1 MLESIVGHFL
11 TYCNTCNFGARS
23 LAVFSSVLTRLDE
36 FVSGLGIT
44 SVREIRYPHLLA
56 FVSSGSKSV
65 HLKKQRVWALHQ
77 FYHFLTL
84 TKLVRKNIAGSIPYP
99 KIDKKE
105 PPFLTVTELRA
116 VLRYFLGQEDS
127 KLGSR
132 NILIVLLLVFLGLRV
147 SGIVHLD
154 VRDIDLNENL
164 IFVRGKGDRT
174 RVLPLP
180 RVLSLFLDR
189 YICGRDSGPLFVS
202 GRNRRISPRMI
213 QHIIADAS
221 RALGMNIH
229 SHCFRHTAATHLNR
243 VSGIEVTQHVLGHRR
258 MENTRRYVHLNP
270 DMYAEYMRRHSY
282 MTFTGK
288 EESGD

>member
-11 TYCNTCNFGARS
+11 TYCNTCNFGVRS
-23 LAVFSSVLTRLDE
+23 LKVFSSILSRFNE
-36 FVSGLGIT
+36 FVSDLGIT
-44 SVREIRYPHLLA
+44 SVPDIQYHHLVE
-56 FVSSGSKSV
+56 FVSSGSLSV

-84 TKLVRKNIAGSIPYP
+84 KNLMQKNIASSIPYP

-105 PPFLTVTELRA
+105 PLFLTISELRA
-116 VLRYFLGQEDS
+116 VLRYFLNQKDS
-127 KLGSR
+127 KHSSR

-154 VRDIDLNENL
+154 VRDIDLKEKL
-164 IFVRGKGDRT
+164 IVIREKGDRT

-180 RVLSLFLDR
+180 GALCIFLDR
-189 YICGRDSGPLFVS
+189 YIGDRDSGALFVS
-202 GRNRRISPRMI
+202 NRNRRMSGRMI

-221 RALGMNIH
+221 RDLGMNIH
-229 SHCFRHTAATHLNR
+229 SHSFRHTAATHLNR
-243 VSGIEVTQHVLGHRR
+243 LSGVEVTQHVLGHRR

-270 DMYAEYMRRHSY
+270 DIYAEYMRRHSY
-282 MTFTGK
+282 MTFASG
-288 EESGD
+288 EVSGD